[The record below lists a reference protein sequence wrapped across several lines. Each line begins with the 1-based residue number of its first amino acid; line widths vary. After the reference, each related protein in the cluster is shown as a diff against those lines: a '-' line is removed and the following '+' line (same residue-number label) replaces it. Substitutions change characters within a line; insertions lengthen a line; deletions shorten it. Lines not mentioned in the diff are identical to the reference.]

1 MTPDTAPDT
10 AVSAP
15 EPDYAELARPG
26 ESRKDPEHLRGRLQ
40 EWLRSILEAGAD
52 PEVNSVE
59 VPAAN
64 GMSNETVLF
73 SASWT
78 EAGQRTEHRLVAR
91 IAPAESA
98 VPLFPTYDLDRQYQV
113 MRAVAEHSPV
123 PVPRVYWSET
133 SAEPLGGA
141 FFVMERLDGDVPP
154 DVMPYTFGSWL
165 SEASPEDRGRLQ
177 DASVRVLADLH
188 AIDEPERHFAVL
200 RSADHDAQDPLD
212 AATALRA
219 HVREQRDYYAWATA
233 DGPRSPLIEQAFD
246 WIEANLP
253 QPSGAAVLC
262 WGDSRIGNIMYR
274 DFEPAAVLDWEM
286 AALGPRELD
295 LGWMIY
301 LHRFFDDLAALAGLP
316 GLPDF
321 LRPADVVA
329 EYRDHTGH
337 DATDLEFYTLY
348 AALRHAVVMF
358 RVQSR
363 AIAFGQAPTP
373 ADPDEMILHRGSL
386 AAMLDGTYWSG
397 IGAQL

>member
-1 MTPDTAPDT
+1 MESPLDTAT
-10 AVSAP
+10 REP
-15 EPDYAELARPG
+15 EPDYAEIARPG
-26 ESRKDPEHLRGRLQ
+26 ESRKDPEQLRVRLQ
-40 EWLRSILEAGAD
+40 EWLGSILASEAE
-52 PEVNSVE
+52 PEVTSVE

-73 SASWT
+73 SATWT
-78 EAGQRTEHRLVAR
+78 EAGQRTEHHLVAR
-91 IAPAESA
+91 IAPSASA

-113 MRAVAEHSPV
+113 MRAVSEHSPV

-133 SAEPLGGA
+133 STEPLGGE

-165 SEASPEDRGRLQ
+165 SEASAEDQRRLQ
-177 DASVRVLADLH
+177 DTSVRVLADLH
-188 AIDEPERHFAVL
+188 AIPEPDRRFAVL
-200 RSADHDAQDPLD
+200 RPAGTESPSPLTAADG
-212 AATALRA
+212 LRA
-219 HVREQRDYYAWATA
+219 HIQEQRNYYEWATG
-233 DGPRSPLIEQAFD
+233 DGPRSPLIERGLD
-246 WIEANLP
+246 WVEANMP
-253 QPSGAAVLC
+253 APAGQAVLC

-301 LHRFFDDLAALAGLP
+301 LHRFFDDLASLAGLP

-329 EYRDHTGH
+329 GYRDRTGH
-337 DATDLEFYTLY
+337 DAQDIEFYTLY

-358 RVQSR
+358 RVQTR
-363 AIAFGQAPTP
+363 TIAFGQAPAP
-373 ADPDEMILHRGSL
+373 ADPDDMILHRASL
-386 AAMLDGTYWSG
+386 TAMLEGTYWSG
-397 IGAQL
+397 IGVQP